1 MLKSK
6 FKAKLKRHKAEVCDS
21 PFNNGRL
28 RPSLYL
34 FPFTFCLIFAVG
46 CRMDMQDQ
54 PRYEVYEPS
63 TFFKDGL
70 SSRPLI
76 EGTVARGY
84 LRADTELYSGKI
96 DRSGA
101 GQGGTMNANQNAGGR
116 ASGDDAA
123 QQTGQTDVPQAT
135 QDNQSSANTA
145 TTPGNTS
152 QSNAGQQRTGG
163 AANQAGGATTNAQGD
178 ANDVENFPFP
188 ITAEVVNRGQDR
200 YQIFCA
206 MCHGNT
212 GYGDGMIVRRGFRKP
227 PSYHTDALRNARVGH
242 LFDVITNGWGS
253 MPSYNTQVPVRDRWA
268 IIAYIRALQL
278 SQQAVSATDATTTT
292 APGGGAQLPN
302 TGGPK

>member
-1 MLKSK
+1 
-6 FKAKLKRHKAEVCDS
+6 
-21 PFNNGRL
+21 
-28 RPSLYL
+28 
-34 FPFTFCLIFAVG
+34 
-46 CRMDMQDQ
+46 MDMQDQ

-84 LRADTELYSGKI
+84 LRADTELYTGKI
-96 DRSGA
+96 DRSRT
-101 GQGGTMNANQNAGGR
+101 GQNNNAANANQNTNGR
-116 ASGDDAA
+116 TSGDDGAKLS
-123 QQTGQTDVPQAT
+123 GQTDASQTA
-135 QDNQSSANTA
+135 QDNQSFTLNDPTTGINTV
-145 TTPGNTS
+145 P
-152 QSNAGQQRTGG
+152 SNGAARTGGG
-163 AANQAGGATTNAQGD
+163 AANQTSGGASAAQGD
-178 ANDVENFPFP
+178 PNDVENFPFT
-188 ITAEVVNRGQDR
+188 ITAEIVNRGQQR
-200 YQIFCA
+200 YQIYCA
-206 MCHGNT
+206 MCHGDT

-278 SQQAVSATDATTTT
+278 SQQGVAATDAP
-292 APGGGAQLPN
+292 ASGGAQLPN